1 MTEESDCAAVHTS
14 AIALSVLLLA
24 PAAADAAT
32 TRTERAVRTPAPD
45 ARIVKESHVRL
56 YAPMPESSPEHS
68 EACDWISYLRFRHAD
83 GPRRSPRADAVV
95 TLMPGIFA
103 GAGSFDQVARNTIR
117 RAAKRGRHF
126 EVWGLERR
134 SNCLEDHR
142 GVRAGVET
150 GDPRVSFGYY
160 YDGREVEGKKFPG
173 FADEERAAFL
183 RDVGLAQTVEDWHTI
198 ITREIPL
205 QRTRKRKLVCGGHS
219 LGGPLTAA
227 LASWDFDGDPETTK
241 DAGYNQCAA
250 FVGLDTTVSVDGS
263 SGGGSGVGILTGAT
277 SQSGASPYVNAPPL
291 TPETLQAPA
300 LIAVTALQKPTEE
313 TIVTQL
319 TPRTPEWDVTER
331 VLFARNPQEAATG
344 SPSIRDYRVT
354 NAAALAAI
362 FDDNSSGVSIFRT
375 SLGLFTGGPLV
386 DKTFPAHD
394 PTLAAPEEAHGPL
407 YGWQTHR
414 QVGANGSPL
423 ELNDDGVPYTS
434 RDSEVTNMREF
445 ARVVY
450 QFPAN
455 FIEQYFPTRL
465 VTDFAAMTGGDR
477 SGDLENLRHDG
488 PSMRPILLVQAGD
501 SDNNEAPDEGPTQTG
516 EKPNDKPASREAIL
530 PGYNHID
537 VSTAAWVQNDGRP
550 EGSSQELARFLK
562 KVTPKPKRRRR

>member
-1 MTEESDCAAVHTS
+1 MTDASHFAPMP
-14 AIALSVLLLA
+14 LLLLA
-24 PAAADAAT
+24 LAAVLALAPSASAASNRTEKSVPAPAADQ
-32 TRTERAVRTPAPD
+32 
-45 ARIVKESHVRL
+45 RIVKESHVRL
-56 YAPMPESSPEHS
+56 RAPMPESSPAHPA
-68 EACDWISYLRFRHAD
+68 ACDWISYLRFRHAR
-83 GPRRSPRADAVV
+83 GPRRSVDADAVL

-103 GAGSFDQVARNTIR
+103 GAGSMDRVARNTIR
-117 RAAKRGRHF
+117 RAAKLGRRV
-126 EVWGLERR
+126 EVWTLERR

-142 GVRAGVET
+142 GVRAGVKT

-160 YDGREVEGKKFPG
+160 FEGREVDGKKFPG
-173 FADEERAAFL
+173 FADHEEAAFL
-183 RDVGLAQTVEDWHTI
+183 RDVGLAQTVKDWHTI
-198 ITREIPL
+198 ITREIPS
-205 QRTRKRKLVCGGHS
+205 QRMRKRKLVCGGHS

-263 SGGGSGVGILTGAT
+263 GGGSAGVGILTAAV
-277 SQSGASPYVNAPPL
+277 SQSDAAPYVDAPPL
-291 TPETLQAPA
+291 TPDTLQAPA
-300 LIAVTALQKPTEE
+300 LIAVTAFQKPAEE

-319 TPRTPEWDVTER
+319 IPRTPEWDATER
-331 VLFARNPQEAATG
+331 LLFARNPQEAATG
-344 SPSIRDYRVT
+344 SPSIRDFRVT
-354 NAAALAAI
+354 NASALATI
-362 FDDNSSGVSIFRT
+362 FDDNSSGISIFRT
-375 SLGLFTGGPLV
+375 SLGLYTGGQLV

-394 PTLAAPEEAHGPL
+394 PTLAAPEEQHGPL

-414 QVGANGSPL
+414 QVGASGAPL
-423 ELNDDGVPYTS
+423 ELNDEGVPYTS
-434 RDSEVTNMREF
+434 RDSEVTSMRDF
-445 ARVVY
+445 SRAVF

-501 SDNNEAPDEGPTQTG
+501 SDNNDAPDEGPTQTG
-516 EKPNDKPASREAIL
+516 EKPNDKPLSREAIL

-537 VSTAAWVQNDGRP
+537 VATAAWVQNDGRP
-550 EGSSQELARFLK
+550 EGSSQELARFLA
-562 KVTPKPKRRRR
+562 KVTPKPKRRR